1 MVVNTFTFSYFLSEA
16 AKEDKTEDRRDKGK
30 MKSIGLGLSLSPSL
44 PLFLRHPMICVNGH
58 GVPLLPPP
66 RPDVTPQC
74 SLPLFPKPP
83 PKMKMKMKM
92 QRKLGKVRE
101 RQPFFEFSLLEVS
114 RRG

>member
-1 MVVNTFTFSYFLSEA
+1 MVANTFNMVVNTFTFSYFLSEA

-30 MKSIGLGLSLSPSL
+30 MKSIGLGLSLSLSL

-83 PKMKMKMKM
+83 PENENENENENAEKTGKSE
-92 QRKLGKVRE
+92 RKTTL
-101 RQPFFEFSLLEVS
+101 F
-114 RRG
+114 